1 MKTYKYIA
9 LMIAG
14 LSITTLAAR
23 AATIDL
29 TFNFEDPNGIVTGE
43 ASLTATPVFDDPGA
57 YLATAGTLDIKAPQA
72 DGITGDYTLF
82 QNPFASSAAYS
93 PTGLFIY
100 DDLVMPGGS
109 PVVTNPGFLG
119 VGGPGTGSVPEG
131 KGSEINFFSNGANTY
146 DLYTGANGNYPYSY
160 QFTVGQPGGSVFPA
174 TVTATLVKADPAI
187 GRDLIAAPEPA
198 TWLIMGSFLLLALG
212 GSRFREAA
220 TE

>member
-1 MKTYKYIA
+1 MKTYKSIA
-9 LMIAG
+9 LALAA
-14 LSITTLAAR
+14 LSIWTLAAR

-29 TFNFEDPNGIVTGE
+29 SFNFEDPNGIVTGE

-57 YLATAGTLDIKAPQA
+57 YLATAGTLDITAPAA
-72 DGITGDYTLF
+72 DGIAGDYTLF
-82 QNPFASSAAYS
+82 QNPFAGNAEYS

-146 DLYTGANGNYPYSY
+146 DLYTGVNGGYPYAY
-160 QFTVGQPGGSVFPA
+160 EFTVPQGGG
-174 TVTATLVKADPAI
+174 
-187 GRDLIAAPEPA
+187 GRY
-198 TWLIMGSFLLLALG
+198 T
-212 GSRFREAA
+212 RRQ
-220 TE
+220 